1 MAWAAYRVPAVRI
14 GVRYDD
20 LKERIGGM
28 LNLIPEPLGLSMFAM
43 PVARSLQVAQ
53 STGMLSALAA
63 GPASS
68 QELAGR
74 LGLREQGTRRVL
86 EVLTVAGIL
95 KLDGERFEIPSRQR
109 KWLDPE
115 SDTYVGDFLA
125 DNIHYWEW
133 WQDLEGLVKDGRSVE
148 LHDKSPED
156 PYWRSYITGQYQLA
170 KLSSAAV
177 AKAVQLPAGSSS
189 LLDVAGA
196 HGEFSM
202 ALCRSHEGLTATVV
216 DLPGSARIGREIVAE
231 AGMSER
237 VRHLEGDMF
246 VTDLGGPHDGALAFN
261 IIHHLSP
268 EQVRELF
275 GRIAAVTRPGA
286 PLCVLDLYD
295 RPPGQAPDSGS
306 YMGLFFHLTSG
317 ADTYSIEEVS
327 QWLQESGFEEV
338 KVRRLPQLPGL
349 ALVRS
354 VRRG

>member
-1 MAWAAYRVPAVRI
+1 MRI

-20 LKERIGGM
+20 LKERVGGV
-28 LNLIPEPLGLSMFAM
+28 LNLVPEPVGLSMLAM

-53 STGMLSALAA
+53 RTGMLGQLAA

-68 QELAGR
+68 KELAER
-74 LGLREQGTRRVL
+74 LGVREQGTLRVL

-95 KLDGERFEIPSRQR
+95 KLQGERFELASRQR

-133 WQDLEGLVKDGRSVE
+133 WQDLEGLVRDGRSVE
-148 LHDKSPED
+148 LHDKPPED

-177 AKAVQLPAGSSS
+177 AKAVQLPAGASS

-202 ALCRSHEGLTATVV
+202 ALCRRHEGLAATVV

-237 VRHLEGDMF
+237 VRHVEGDMF
-246 VTDLGGPHDGALAFN
+246 ETDLGGPHDGALVFN

-268 EQVRELF
+268 DQIRELF
-275 GRIAAVTRPGA
+275 ARVAAVVRAGA

-295 RPPGQAPDSGS
+295 RPPGRAPDSGS
-306 YMGLFFHLTSG
+306 YLGLFFHLTSG

-327 QWLQESGFEEV
+327 QWLRESGFDQV